1 MAVVALAPAT
11 LAKSSARKS
20 LASNSLVKQLFP
32 MVPVAVADARLVCAA
47 RCIVKHTFVESAG
60 VRQIADLVEATK
72 ELIKF

>member
-1 MAVVALAPAT
+1 
-11 LAKSSARKS
+11 
-20 LASNSLVKQLFP
+20 